1 MPFSFKNA
9 PFEFQNIMNDIFNSH
24 FYFIIVYINDVLVFF
39 DSLEKHF
46 VHFKIFFKLI
56 RANGMVWFALK
67 IKLFQTKIK
76 FLGHEIYQ
84 GVTKPIQISIEFAD
98 KFSNEIKDKKQL

>member
-1 MPFSFKNA
+1 
-9 PFEFQNIMNDIFNSH
+9 
-24 FYFIIVYINDVLVFF
+24 
-39 DSLEKHF
+39 
-46 VHFKIFFKLI
+46 
-56 RANGMVWFALK
+56 MVCFALK

-84 GVTKPIQISIEFAD
+84 GVTKPIQRFIEFAD